1 MMGPKRFSVKSP
13 HPVLPA
19 LRVHNATPTV
29 IMVISEKV
37 MTGFL
42 CSLQKC
48 KLMLKIG
55 GTKI

>member
-29 IMVISEKV
+29 IMAISE
-37 MTGFL
+37 
-42 CSLQKC
+42 
-48 KLMLKIG
+48 
-55 GTKI
+55 